1 MKIEQVMDKDAA
13 KDYIEKMAEQLEID
27 LIDFGVRK
35 KTKDEIKTEGDL
47 LEGVM
52 AGLIYFDEQ
61 KQCMV
66 QRLTRP
72 IVVGDYTCEYLYY
85 KNKFKVKD
93 ARKLKEEGFEA
104 SMVILA
110 KIFEVPRVVINEMHG
125 RNLELALAGM
135 DFFLK

>member
-13 KDYIEKMAEQLEID
+13 KDYIEYMADKLNID
-27 LIDFGVRK
+27 LIDFGVRE
-35 KTKDEIKTEGDL
+35 KTKDELKYEGDF

-52 AGLIYFDEQ
+52 AGLIYFDEE

-66 QRLTRP
+66 QKLTRP
-72 IVVGDYTCEYLYY
+72 VTAGDYTCEYLYY

-93 ARKLKEEGFEA
+93 ARKLKEQGFEA
-104 SMVILA
+104 SMVILG
-110 KIFEVPRVVINEMHG
+110 KIFEVPRVIINEMYG